1 MDEEHPDVERS
12 EQKTP
17 LRIGDASNDSAGADY
32 TMKLEKFGVMRE
44 CAVSLS
50 RSAVIHDG

>member
-1 MDEEHPDVERS
+1 VDEEHPDVERS